1 MRSYRPTRSAP
12 LAIAGLLLGA
22 CLAAPAWAQSPA
34 MRPVSD
40 VGGRFTISFPAEWE
54 VQTREGDKPAIIG
67 VAPANGAPV
76 RPNINVVIDA
86 LQSPASSEELAQAA
100 EPTMRAIFHEFTV
113 VQEGRM
119 QIGGLPAYYRYYT
132 WRANN
137 GIALYQIQ
145 VYMTVGSR
153 AFVITG
159 TTENDPQRIRE
170 SMPLLVRIIDTFR
183 PSVPPQ

>member
-1 MRSYRPTRSAP
+1 MRIYRSTRGAR
-12 LAIAGLLLGA
+12 LAIAGLLLAA
-22 CLAAPAWAQSPA
+22 CLATPGRAQSLA

-40 VGGRFTISFPAEWE
+40 LGGRFTISFPAEWE
-54 VQTREGDKPAIIG
+54 VQTREGDKPAMIG
-67 VAPANGAPV
+67 VAPANGAAV

-86 LQSPASSEELAQAA
+86 LQSPVSPEELAQVA

-132 WRANN
+132 WRANT
-137 GIALYQIQ
+137 GTALYQLQ

-159 TTENDPQRIRE
+159 TTENDPQRIRD
-170 SMPLLVRIIDTFR
+170 SMPLIVRIINTFR
-183 PSVPPQ
+183 PSVPQQ